1 MLSSLF
7 QFFFQDSVDLLF
19 VRNDL
24 PTICG
29 FTSLYPLTRYCE
41 SSHTETE
48 ENNSFGRN
56 LLIYCSSY
64 FQPSNEYKPTITDLM
79 LSMFDLNSD
88 SYSDSTDTDSE
99 FPLVN
104 PLNFVGFKLP
114 PVNPMHFESLE
125 SHLNG
130 QEPSTSSESLEN
142 PENFVSLKSQLLNEG
157 HSISQESPVS
167 QPQLADMECPII
179 SEPTVTHQESVA
191 VTDDNSTSKYPS
203 PTTRE
208 TQTTSSPD
216 SCSSFQNLERFLS
229 TEEKISADNP
239 FRSFSTTDS
248 DLDDFVV
255 V

>member
-7 QFFFQDSVDLLF
+7 QFFSQDSVDLLF

-64 FQPSNEYKPTITDLM
+64 FQPSDEYKPTITDLM

-88 SYSDSTDTDSE
+88 GYSDSTDTDSE

-104 PLNFVGFKLP
+104 PLSFVGFKLP

-130 QEPSTSSESLEN
+130 QEPSTSSES
-142 PENFVSLKSQLLNEG
+142 QLLNEG
-157 HSISQESPVS
+157 HPTSQESPAS
-167 QPQLADMECPII
+167 QPQLADMECLII
-179 SEPTVTHQESVA
+179 SEPTVAHQES

>member
-88 SYSDSTDTDSE
+88 SDSHSDSTDTDSDSE

-104 PLNFVGFKLP
+104 PLSFVGFKLP

-130 QEPSTSSESLEN
+130 QEPSTSSES
-142 PENFVSLKSQLLNEG
+142 QLLNEG
-157 HSISQESPVS
+157 HPTSQESPVS